1 MSSSSLDVKKL
12 SLFTIAW
19 PIFVESALHMFLRTS
34 DTFMLSKVGDDA
46 VAAVGVANQ
55 IIMFMVIIMSFVSV
69 GAAVVIAQYLGA
81 KKIAEIPRLVSTAIP
96 LNFLFGLFLS
106 VIIVSFSTPLLGV
119 FGLEEALFSQAK
131 IYLLIVGGTLFLQAV
146 MITISAIVQSHGY
159 TRDTMLVVVG
169 MNILHIILNYCFI
182 FGAIGFPQ
190 LGVMGVAISTLIS
203 QAVGLAANF
212 LVLYRRVHIKL
223 LWKDL
228 VRWKR
233 EHVVKILMVGLPSS
247 ASQISYFASQ
257 IVTTIFIASLG
268 AELLTTRIYT
278 QNILFFVM
286 ILAISLG
293 RGLQIIV
300 GHLIGAGEHEEAYRQ
315 VFRNL
320 ARSLVITLS
329 TMSIIALFR
338 DPLLRLFTDDPDIL
352 SLGAVLILLGFL
364 MEPGRNFNILLER
377 SLQATGDMRF
387 TMGVSV
393 IIIWVFSIPLI
404 YFLGIH
410 MGYGLLGIWVAFI
423 ADEWV
428 RGFVLFL
435 RWKSKAWVSKAL
447 VKSELKE
454 STLAQ

>member
-1 MSSSSLDVKKL
+1 MSNNLDVKKL

-34 DTFMLSKVGDDA
+34 DTFMLSRVGDDA

-81 KKIAEIPRLVSTAIP
+81 KKRDEIPRLVTTAIP

-106 VIIVSFSTPLLGV
+106 VMIVSFGSPLLGL

-146 MITISAIVQSHGY
+146 MITISAVVQSHGF
-159 TRDTMLVVVG
+159 TRDTMMVVVG
-169 MNILHIILNYCFI
+169 MNVLHVILNYCFI
-182 FGAIGFPQ
+182 YGAIGFPQ
-190 LGVMGVAISTLIS
+190 LGVLGVAISTLIS
-203 QAVGLAANF
+203 QTLGLAANIV
-212 LVLYRRVHIKL
+212 VLNRRVQIKL

-233 EHVVKILMVGLPSS
+233 EHVIKILMVGLPSS

-268 AELLTTRIYT
+268 AEMLTTKIYA
-278 QNILFFVM
+278 QNVMFFVM
-286 ILAISLG
+286 ILTISLG

-300 GHLIGAGEHEEAYRQ
+300 GHLIGAGEHEEAYKQ

-320 ARSLVITLS
+320 IRSIVLTLCM
-329 TMSIIALFR
+329 MSILAIFR
-338 DPLLRLFTDDPDIL
+338 EPLLRLFTDDPEIL
-352 SLGAVLILLGFL
+352 ALGATLLLLGFL

-387 TMGVSV
+387 TMLVSV
-393 IIIWVFSIPLI
+393 IVIWVFSIPLI
-404 YFLGIH
+404 YILGIH
-410 MGYGLLGIWVAFI
+410 LGYGLLGIWIAFI
-423 ADEWV
+423 VDEWV
-428 RGFVLFL
+428 RGLILCL
-435 RWKSKAWVSKAL
+435 RWKSKAWVHKAL
-447 VKSELKE
+447 VKSDVKE
-454 STLAQ
+454 TLAQ